1 MSRNYLLLLMFLAGS
16 LGILNSCGDIPD
28 ESPNSVK
35 VSLGVSDHAHR
46 SRNLGRWP
54 FRSNAALELSSTD
67 QGVAYLFQTS
77 AFDLTQENVSD
88 PRELA
93 YSYGDYTRTSGLSG
107 SAELTAPIGEE
118 VFVAVGFSDA
128 QGQGIGHFFTQ
139 PFTVSSSQ
147 TSITTQIDQVFL
159 DNTTSGG
166 DNSTT
171 DNTTSNPP
179 PSGSPPAGVF
189 YTYDDGISLNV
200 ATWDNQSANSINLY
214 SPEAL
219 DNSSVA
225 VGASCSASDSIV
237 LHDNA
242 TNQCISLSLASSGY
256 PMDNASNGMYFNYS
270 TATAL
275 QAGQDYALQLSSS
288 ILYDN
293 GSAAFPSGKEIAFRL
308 VFKPYAPWPPT
319 ESISISGSPPS
330 MVSLG
335 GNSWDSYSL
344 TELYPSIQAQSI
356 NPSTVNTSEST
367 TCSGSLQL
375 YDNASNACIGL
386 TLTGTHYPD
395 DSGSYLNIDAFAKQS
410 LVRGNDYAL
419 IFTDAIQYD
428 NGSSVFPSGATV
440 NFQAVE
446 FVEY

>member
-107 SAELTAPIGEE
+107 SAELAAPIGEE

-179 PSGSPPAGVF
+179 PSGSPPTGVF
-189 YTYDDGISLNV
+189 YTYDDGIGLNV
-200 ATWDNQSANSINLY
+200 ATWDNQSANSIKICIHRKPWITPA
-214 SPEAL
+214 SPLERRVVQVIRL
-219 DNSSVA
+219 CSMTTRQI
-225 VGASCSASDSIV
+225 SASRCRWR
-237 LHDNA
+237 LPGTPWTTQA
-242 TNQCISLSLASSGY
+242 TGCTSTTPQPLLFRLGRIMRSSSPAVSCMTTGARFS
-256 PMDNASNGMYFNYS
+256 PAARRSPS
-270 TATAL
+270 A
-275 QAGQDYALQLSSS
+275 LSSNLMRLGLRQKAS
-288 ILYDN
+288 PFQDHRLQWSVWE
-293 GSAAFPSGKEIAFRL
+293 GTAGIA
-308 VFKPYAPWPPT
+308 
-319 ESISISGSPPS
+319 
-330 MVSLG
+330 
-335 GNSWDSYSL
+335 
-344 TELYPSIQAQSI
+344 
-356 NPSTVNTSEST
+356 
-367 TCSGSLQL
+367 
-375 YDNASNACIGL
+375 
-386 TLTGTHYPD
+386 TL
-395 DSGSYLNIDAFAKQS
+395 
-410 LVRGNDYAL
+410 
-419 IFTDAIQYD
+419 
-428 NGSSVFPSGATV
+428 
-440 NFQAVE
+440 
-446 FVEY
+446 